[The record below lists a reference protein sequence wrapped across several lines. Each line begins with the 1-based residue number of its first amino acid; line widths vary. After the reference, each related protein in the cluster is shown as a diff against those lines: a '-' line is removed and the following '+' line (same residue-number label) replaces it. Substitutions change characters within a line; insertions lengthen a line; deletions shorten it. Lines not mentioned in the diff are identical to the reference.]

1 MALPPTAPAFVA
13 DDIIRPIVPSPPPKP
28 EPKPEPE
35 PDLETG
41 EKPPPTAEPPFASTV
56 DRSDWQILP
65 RFFQEY
71 SALCGPFTVDAC
83 SDPKGLNAMVEN
95 FWTEKYD
102 FCKQDWAGNNAW
114 ANFLFHLIYPGNSW
128 SARLHLLTPPP
139 TLLLC
144 LWRTATWWPL
154 VEKHFQVVDYLPP
167 LLRGVHSLTAASRR
181 RLPHDGTYPLAG
193 GCHSL
198 PPWSSR
204 LPAATTD
211 RRPVL

>member
-114 ANFLFHLIYPGNSW
+114 ANFLFHLIYPGLSQFLECKAAPPDTTADTFVVLVAHCDLVA
-128 SARLHLLTPPP
+128 SGGEALPGGRLLTPPSP
-139 TLLLC
+139 RC
-144 LWRTATWWPL
+144 SQPHRCEPA
-154 VEKHFQVVDYLPP
+154 K
-167 LLRGVHSLTAASRR
+167 AA
-181 RLPHDGTYPLAG
+181 A
-193 GCHSL
+193 
-198 PPWSSR
+198 
-204 LPAATTD
+204 
-211 RRPVL
+211 